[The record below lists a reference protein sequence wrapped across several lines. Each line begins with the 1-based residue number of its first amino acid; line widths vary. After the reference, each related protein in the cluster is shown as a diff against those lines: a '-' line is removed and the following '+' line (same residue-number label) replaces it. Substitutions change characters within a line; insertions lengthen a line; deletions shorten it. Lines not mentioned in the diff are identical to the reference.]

1 MLLGN
6 ITYRTTIVH
15 AVCCWLKCHYGV
27 HDYSVLGTKRQNN
40 LDARIS
46 ENPGSTCHRGPLLIC
61 HLQWSQV
68 TTFSLPFGFNLL
80 TVSPLVLAAAQ
91 TMEIVSGHDECLAC
105 SHSSAL
111 EYGGAELSSW
121 SCLLLPLFLA
131 TLKRIP
137 TRPALKKSCP
147 RWAACPNSPEHGAED
162 LV

>member
-15 AVCCWLKCHYGV
+15 AVCCWLKCHYGA

-91 TMEIVSGHDECLAC
+91 TMEILSGHDECMAC

-121 SCLLLPLFLA
+121 SCLLFA
-131 TLKRIP
+131 TIFGNLEK
-137 TRPALKKSCP
+137 
-147 RWAACPNSPEHGAED
+147 NSH
-162 LV
+162 